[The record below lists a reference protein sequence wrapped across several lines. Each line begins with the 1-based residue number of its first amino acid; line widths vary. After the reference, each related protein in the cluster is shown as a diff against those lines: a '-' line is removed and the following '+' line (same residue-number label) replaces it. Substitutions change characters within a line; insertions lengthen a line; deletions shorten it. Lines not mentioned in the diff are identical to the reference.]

1 MDENAENPFAQLSEN
16 QIKWI
21 QYHLFECEY
30 TLPVYKDKDG
40 KKPLGDA
47 ALGVNGIWSDELN
60 FALYDYMH
68 KHELCLSDFIDNIY
82 HRVNGDV
89 LK

>member
-1 MDENAENPFAQLSEN
+1 MSFDSLSEDE
-16 QIKWI
+16 IKWV

-47 ALGVNGIWSDELN
+47 ALGVNGVWSQETEDAVN
-60 FALYDYMH
+60 DYCNRYH
-68 KHELCLSDFIDNIY
+68 ISIDNFIDNIY

-89 LK
+89 IK